1 MVSVGKAK
9 VETTILTDTPIE
21 LKISDQ
27 NIVEHEIVF
36 LLFPMCVLTLGK
48 MNNAIIF

>member
-1 MVSVGKAK
+1 MVSVGKAEVK
-9 VETTILTDTPIE
+9 TTILTDTLIE

-27 NIVEHEIVF
+27 NIFEHEKFF
-36 LLFPMCVLTLGK
+36 LFFPMCALTLGK